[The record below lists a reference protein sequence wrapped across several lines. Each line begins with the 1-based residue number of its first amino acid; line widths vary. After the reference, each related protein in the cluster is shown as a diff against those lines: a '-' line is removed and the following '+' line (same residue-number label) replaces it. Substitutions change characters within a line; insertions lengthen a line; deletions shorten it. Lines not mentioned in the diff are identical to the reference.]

1 MATIA
6 KSASHG
12 KGGTKAPARTGPS
25 GWLQK
30 AQGWPAELSNY
41 IEGLK
46 REMRLVT
53 WPSRRQV
60 QATTVVVL
68 VTVFF
73 FGLFFFVV
81 DYVLTLGQTNLYE
94 RFTQ

>member
-1 MATIA
+1 MASIA
-6 KSASHG
+6 KSASR
-12 KGGTKAPARTGPS
+12 GTKAATRPGPS

-30 AQGWPAELSNY
+30 MQGWPADLRNY

-53 WPSRRQV
+53 WPNRRQV
-60 QATTVVVL
+60 RATTVVVL

>member
-1 MATIA
+1 MASIA
-6 KSASHG
+6 KSTSR
-12 KGGTKAPARTGPS
+12 GTKAAARSGPS

-30 AQGWPAELSNY
+30 IQGWPADLRNY

-53 WPSRRQV
+53 WPNRRQV

-81 DYVLTLGQTNLYE
+81 DYMLTLGQTNLYE